1 MRAHLIGGMQY
12 DLSVAQKGTAVW
24 DRLRRLIA
32 LTIALNADNCERS
45 VRVRL
50 LVEKMTHKS

>member
-1 MRAHLIGGMQY
+1 MRAHLIGVMQY

-24 DRLRRLIA
+24 DRLRKLIA

-45 VRVRL
+45 VRVRFS
-50 LVEKMTHKS
+50 VENIVCNS